1 MAERRMFAKT
11 IIDSDAFLD
20 LPSTAQLLYF
30 QFGMR
35 ADDDGF
41 INNPKMIMRVVRAA
55 EDDMNVL
62 IAKKFIL
69 PFENGVVVIKHWKIN
84 NYIQS
89 DRYNPTKYK
98 ELLDQLTLDE
108 NKAYTK
114 PDSIHDVYITD
125 TQVRL
130 DKVSIGKDSI
140 EKNSLNAPLKND
152 VVVSNYFDNLEL
164 NTLFNEFLALR
175 IKLKAKNTERAIT
188 LLLNELNQYDDETKI
203 EMINNSILNSWKG
216 VFPLKGKEKTKTLK
230 DRW

>member
-1 MAERRMFAKT
+1 MFAKT

-20 LPSTAQLLYF
+20 LPASSQLLYF

-41 INNPKMIMRVVRAA
+41 INNPKMIMRVVRAS
-55 EDDMNVL
+55 DDDINILV
-62 IAKKFIL
+62 AKKFIL

-98 ELLDQLTLDE
+98 ELLKQLTLDE

-114 PDSIHDVYITD
+114 NDECIHDVYATD

-130 DKVSIGKDSI
+130 GKVSIVNDSKDNSRFAPPNLQEVI
-140 EKNSLNAPLKND
+140 DYCNERKNKVDTNKWYNFYESKGWMIGRNKMKDWKAAVRTWEDKEEDKSQEPTYKKPKGIM
-152 VVVSNYFDNLEL
+152 EL
-164 NTLFNEFLALR
+164 
-175 IKLKAKNTERAIT
+175 
-188 LLLNELNQYDDETKI
+188 
-203 EMINNSILNSWKG
+203 
-216 VFPLKGKEKTKTLK
+216 
-230 DRW
+230 

>member
-130 DKVSIGKDSI
+130 DKVSIGKDS
-140 EKNSLNAPLKND
+140 KD
-152 VVVSNYFDNLEL
+152 
-164 NTLFNEFLALR
+164 
-175 IKLKAKNTERAIT
+175 
-188 LLLNELNQYDDETKI
+188 
-203 EMINNSILNSWKG
+203 NNSRFTPPTLDQVKDYCKERNNSVDAIKWFNFYEAKGWMVGKNKMKDWKAA
-216 VFPLKGKEKTKTLK
+216 VRTWEESKPKVEVKHANPNRL
-230 DRW
+230 